1 MVGQFLALWWTKT
14 LERESLAGLPANEKF
29 SGFVYIYICLR
40 SIAIRSLWPTL
51 QPTIGQNSF
60 FYTWPHQLYE
70 SSEFGTYTYKVS
82 LLVPIDFGYS
92 LILVSLNTQKEEPL
106 VRSPWFPASG
116 EFSRLFFKCFEVST
130 WNLVYTLSK
139 LHNILSSRFT
149 RIRSLWPISCS

>member
-1 MVGQFLALWWTKT
+1 MVGQFLALWRTKT
-14 LERESLAGLPANEKF
+14 LERESLAGLPTSEKF
-29 SGFVYIYICLR
+29 SGYIYMFEVHRNQVSLTHFTTNNR
-40 SIAIRSLWPTL
+40 S
-51 QPTIGQNSF
+51 NSF